1 MKIALGHI
9 EGSEEF
15 HGLHLFLPHDSI
27 STPSNW
33 LPDEQPFSC
42 PGFSLHRT
50 RRVSPNRHQFYRD
63 FDSGFSTG
71 LTDTKKWNPYM
82 SFNIVEYGLHHELSA
97 TCMPINQAGRTDHYK
112 WTTSYL
118 ANLLLLY
125 RSLKW
130 SCSSPVNWGES
141 RRNLFDKFHKPEVPQ
156 TRVLNILTILFAPT
170 SISHPGSSIV
180 RNLQN
185 IPKQGKPRWTWRWKD
200 IGRMVPILE
209 PMYDCKSYEDDTT
222 HQNIRY
228 HCTSQWRGDARE
240 KESYRKGSRCLK
252 VPFVLGIARRRSAL
266 LVTSFGKCLQECNER
281 CKQVPCLNSPPSSE
295 HWYSLAS
302 KA

>member
-185 IPKQGKPRWTWRWKD
+185 IPKQGKPRWTGG
-200 IGRMVPILE
+200 GRTSEGWCQFWNQCMTARVTRMIPHIKI
-209 PMYDCKSYEDDTT
+209 YDTIVLHSE
-222 HQNIRY
+222 
-228 HCTSQWRGDARE
+228 GEMRE
-240 KESYRKGSRCLK
+240 
-252 VPFVLGIARRRSAL
+252 RRSPIA
-266 LVTSFGKCLQECNER
+266 
-281 CKQVPCLNSPPSSE
+281 
-295 HWYSLAS
+295 
-302 KA
+302 KARGA